1 MKIQPQIFNFKNYNL
16 QSQKSNN
23 IENTPVRCNYNEG
36 ISPQEVVGR
45 SLVNFQGLKKDD
57 FEMSKSDKR
66 FVKYVTELMHYPK
79 EKAEQT
85 EQIITDYLRTNKIK
99 DLKAISGEEN
109 FEDVGAMVDKL
120 MNSVKMTDEE
130 STLFIGEFTDI
141 IAFKKDYNIPK
152 KTYSKDFKRLS
163 AFADNQGIDP
173 FTTMQFHNTM
183 VKDAQKYG
191 FTSTF
196 DLFNG
201 DIKLNKT
208 KTYKFI
214 KETLGL
220 KQEDMHDFVLDI
232 VKSPIP
238 KEKVELPPELV
249 KEKVASRMHNSIV
262 CQDIVQNFKLAP
274 ETADGV
280 YDILAHNYSLE
291 KPNDLKMNQKMA
303 FLIADKYNLPMHAE
317 KEIIK
322 ILEHVQSLSPDAIC
336 QRFLKIFFK

>member
-1 MKIQPQIFNFKNYNL
+1 MKIQPQIFNFKNNNL
-16 QSQKSNN
+16 QNQKSNN

-57 FEMSKSDKR
+57 FELSKSDKR
-66 FVKYVTELMHYPK
+66 FVKYVTDSLHYPK
-79 EKAEQT
+79 EKAEKT
-85 EQIITDYLRTNKIK
+85 EQVITDYLKKHKIK
-99 DLKAISGEEN
+99 NLKAISGEKKL
-109 FEDVGAMVDKL
+109 EDVGAMVDEL
-120 MNSVKMTDEE
+120 MASAKMTDKE
-130 STLFIGEFTDI
+130 SIFFIGEFTNI
-141 IAFKKDYNIPK
+141 IAFKGNYKIPE
-152 KTYSKDFKRLS
+152 KTYANDFKRLS

-173 FTTMQFHNTM
+173 FTTLTFHHTM

-208 KTYKFI
+208 NTYGFI
-214 KETLGL
+214 KDNLGL
-220 KQEDMHDFVLDI
+220 KTEDMHDFILDI

-249 KEKVASRMHNSIV
+249 KEKVASRMHNSIA
-262 CQDIVQNFKLAP
+262 CQDIVQKFKLAP

-291 KPNDLKMNQKMA
+291 KPKDLKINQKMA
-303 FLIADKYNLPMHAE
+303 FLIADEYNLPMHAE